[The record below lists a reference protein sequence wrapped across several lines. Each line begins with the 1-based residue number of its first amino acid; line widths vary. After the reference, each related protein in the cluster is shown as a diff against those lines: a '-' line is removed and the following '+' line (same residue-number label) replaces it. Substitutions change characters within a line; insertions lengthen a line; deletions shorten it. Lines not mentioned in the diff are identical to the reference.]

1 MTIPKLETKRLV
13 LKPLELSHSE
23 SYEKN
28 FVDYEVIRFLSD
40 QVPWPYPA
48 GGVADFLENVILPKQ
63 GLTRW
68 TWGIFL
74 KENPDEVIG
83 VVDLWREGCPEHRGF
98 WLAKR
103 FWGQGLMTEATAV
116 TTTFAFEQLGFQK
129 LVFSNAVGNVG
140 SRRVKEKGNARLL
153 GVRFA
158 GFVDPAFTEAE
169 TWELTSQEWWAHHRP
184 SFIGNYKDLLD
195 PDDAAYPGSDEIL
208 SFGAPVGRK
217 LGLKK
222 LGIHVEVLPPR
233 RRTSW
238 PHAESDEEE
247 FAYVISGTPHVW
259 IDGHIHALVP
269 GDFVALPAGT
279 GIAHTFIND
288 SDDVVVLLVGG
299 EATKKGNQIHYPV
312 NSARNEELALRG
324 LHWADA
330 PVRPLGPHD
339 GKPKQSS

>member
-1 MTIPKLETKRLV
+1 MKIPKLETKRLI
-13 LKPLELSHSE
+13 LKGLELSDAE
-23 SYEKN
+23 AYETN

-40 QVPWPYPA
+40 KVPWPYPA

-74 KENPDEVIG
+74 KEDPEEVVG

-103 FWGQGLMTEATAV
+103 FWGQGLMSEATTA
-116 TTTFAFEQLGFQK
+116 TTSYAFEELGFQK
-129 LVFSNAVGNVG
+129 LVFSNAVGNLA
-140 SRRVKEKGNARLL
+140 SRRVKEKSGARLME
-153 GVRFA
+153 VRPA
-158 GFVDPAFTEAE
+158 GFVDSAFTEAE
-169 TWELTSQEWWAHHRP
+169 TWELTSDQWWANHRP
-184 SFIGNYKDLLD
+184 SFVGNYVDFLE
-195 PDDAAYPGSDEIL
+195 PDDAHYPGSDEIL
-208 SFGAPVGRK
+208 SFGAPMGRL

-222 LGIHVEVLPPR
+222 VGIHIETLLPG

-247 FAYVISGTPHVW
+247 FAHVISGNPHVW
-259 IDGHIHALVP
+259 IDGHLHALVP
-269 GDFVALPAGT
+269 GDFVAFPAGT

-288 SDDVVVLLVGG
+288 SDEAVVLLVGG
-299 EATKKGNQIHYPV
+299 EATKKGNQIHYPM
-312 NSARNEELALRG
+312 NPERNAELAARG
-324 LHWADA
+324 MHWTDA

-339 GKPKQSS
+339 GKPSKN